1 MILKIA
7 VDEVATPILETAF
20 AVDAQPI
27 AFSNNRV
34 QLTSINND
42 RLIRYQGQ
50 EKRDIE
56 VTFRH
61 MRKVTSNLTVR
72 ETFDNMKQLCNTG
85 VIYYVTIAN
94 VDDSVTNIE
103 GWFELVINNTQQ
115 NFLWAE
121 NEFKLRMIEV

>member
-7 VDEVATPILETAF
+7 IDEVATPILETAF

-27 AFSNNRV
+27 VFSNNRV

-61 MRKVTSNLTVR
+61 VRKVTSNLTVR
-72 ETFDNMKQLCNTG
+72 ETFDNLKQLCNTG

-94 VDDSVTNIE
+94 VDDSVINVE

-115 NFLWAE
+115 NYFWAE
-121 NEFKLRMIEV
+121 NEFRLTMVEV